1 MISDWKNAVV
11 VPVPKKGDL
20 KCCDNWRGI
29 SLLDVVGKLFARIIQ
44 ERLQSL
50 AEKVLAESQC
60 GFRKGRG
67 CSDMIFVARQLLEKS
82 REHQSSLFTLF
93 VDLKKAY
100 DSVPRDALWQVLE
113 KCGVPPKMLTIVKQL
128 HEGMQAEVRIGSE
141 LSDSFEVKNGLR
153 QGCTLAPTLFNLFF
167 SAVVKCWQVSC
178 PEAGVDVLFSHG
190 RKLVGDRTAKSRLS
204 SVRITESQFADDV
217 ALYTSSRTV
226 LESAALKFVENASLW
241 GLTVSVEKTKAMAS
255 GMGLNASDLAPL
267 QVGSGQFEMVDNFTY
282 LGSVLSSDCEILDD
296 VTTRIAKASKVFG
309 SLRGPIFRNP
319 VLSIATKRAVYKAV
333 VLSVLLYGG
342 ETWTPKA
349 LHIRRLS
356 SFHNRCV
363 RSILGVSRFQQWT
376 QKLSSNTLAQRLG
389 MEWSIAELLAEKR
402 LRWLGHLGRMKKERL
417 PKIMLF
423 GELKGKRPAHGTRKR
438 WRDQVM
444 KDMRGVK
451 VLDNWYERCQERK
464 EWFELC
470 KEGIG
475 EMASLR
481 KNTCAANG
489 QPQVRTFIC
498 DCGRS
503 FRRQGDLTR
512 HSRFCVLYSP

>member
-1 MISDWKNAVV
+1 M
-11 VPVPKKGDL
+11 
-20 KCCDNWRGI
+20 
-29 SLLDVVGKLFARIIQ
+29 VGKLFARIIQ

-217 ALYTSSRTV
+217 ALYILH
-226 LESAALKFVENASLW
+226 LELFWS
-241 GLTVSVEKTKAMAS
+241 
-255 GMGLNASDLAPL
+255 
-267 QVGSGQFEMVDNFTY
+267 
-282 LGSVLSSDCEILDD
+282 
-296 VTTRIAKASKVFG
+296 
-309 SLRGPIFRNP
+309 
-319 VLSIATKRAVYKAV
+319 
-333 VLSVLLYGG
+333 
-342 ETWTPKA
+342 
-349 LHIRRLS
+349 
-356 SFHNRCV
+356 
-363 RSILGVSRFQQWT
+363 
-376 QKLSSNTLAQRLG
+376 QRL
-389 MEWSIAELLAEKR
+389 
-402 LRWLGHLGRMKKERL
+402 
-417 PKIMLF
+417 
-423 GELKGKRPAHGTRKR
+423 
-438 WRDQVM
+438 
-444 KDMRGVK
+444 
-451 VLDNWYERCQERK
+451 
-464 EWFELC
+464 
-470 KEGIG
+470 
-475 EMASLR
+475 
-481 KNTCAANG
+481 
-489 QPQVRTFIC
+489 
-498 DCGRS
+498 
-503 FRRQGDLTR
+503 
-512 HSRFCVLYSP
+512 